1 MGVIGMYVVEVGF
14 KFIMW
19 MIWKV
24 KFLLILYVLIIIK
37 GRKVGIFY
45 VWEVKKMY
53 WIINSVYNIS
63 IYKVKVFLVFW
74 LCLLLF

>member
-24 KFLLILYVLIIIK
+24 KI
-37 GRKVGIFY
+37 
-45 VWEVKKMY
+45 Y
-53 WIINSVYNIS
+53 WYCM
-63 IYKVKVFLVFW
+63 F
-74 LCLLLF
+74 

>member
-37 GRKVGIFY
+37 WRMVGIDY
-45 VWEVKKMY
+45 VGVEEKKC
-53 WIINSVYNIS
+53 IE
-63 IYKVKVFLVFW
+63 L
-74 LCLLLF
+74 

>member
-63 IYKVKVFLVFW
+63 IYKIKVFLVFW